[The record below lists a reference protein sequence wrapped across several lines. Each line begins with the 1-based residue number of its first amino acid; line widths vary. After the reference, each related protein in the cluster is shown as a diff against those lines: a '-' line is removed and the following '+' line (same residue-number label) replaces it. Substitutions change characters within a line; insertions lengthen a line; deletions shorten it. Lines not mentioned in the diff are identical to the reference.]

1 MIFLIAGALAFTAAC
16 NFLESGFVAVEE
28 QKREA
33 LGEAL
38 EKAAPGAWL
47 VVYQGRVH
55 AVVKDGL
62 NAAIALE
69 GIKEGCPL
77 RDDERGSLPPGI
89 PEDVAIQHYRK
100 VGRYVAG

>member
-1 MIFLIAGALAFTAAC
+1 MIFLVVGALAFTGVC

-28 QKREA
+28 QKRVA

-55 AVVKDGL
+55 GLVQSAAYAALALDGVQV
-62 NAAIALE
+62 
-69 GIKEGCPL
+69 GCPL
-77 RDDERGSLPPGI
+77 RAEDLGSLPPGV
-89 PEDVAIQHYRK
+89 PEDVAISHYK
-100 VGRYVAG
+100 GVGRYVAG

>member
-1 MIFLIAGALAFTAAC
+1 MIFLIVGALAFTGVC
-16 NFLESGFVAVEE
+16 NFLETGFVAVEE
-28 QKREA
+28 QKRAA

-47 VVYQGRVH
+47 VVHQGRVH
-55 AVVKDGL
+55 AVVKDAL
-62 NAAIALE
+62 NAALALE
-69 GIKEGCPL
+69 GVKEGCPL

-89 PEDVAIQHYRK
+89 PEDVAIAHYQR